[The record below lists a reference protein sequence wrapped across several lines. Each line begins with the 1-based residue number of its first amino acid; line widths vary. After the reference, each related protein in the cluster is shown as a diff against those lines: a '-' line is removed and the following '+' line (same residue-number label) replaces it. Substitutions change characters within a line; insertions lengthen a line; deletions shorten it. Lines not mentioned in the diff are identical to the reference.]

1 MNQRQNDYISSRL
14 RDNGANWGLEDDE
27 KKEELFIECREFD
40 LFGNLTKSY
49 NPSTGDVYYEKPR
62 K

>member
-1 MNQRQNDYISSRL
+1 MNQRKNDYIKCRL
-14 RDNGANWGLEDDE
+14 SDNGANWDLEDNE
-27 KKEELFIECREFD
+27 KKEELFIECREYD

-49 NPSTGDVYYEKPR
+49 NPSTEEVYYEKPR